1 MSLRAKAL
9 GAQGAVI
16 DGSLRDLQEHRA
28 AEFPVSIPLCPLDTR
43 ILM

>member
-28 AEFPVSIPLCPLDTR
+28 AEFPVSLFLYPLDIRTL
-43 ILM
+43 I